1 MQAGDLLQAVLGQR
15 VHRQQVRS
23 YSDGRLGVVLLS
35 VRLVVRGVLVDQ
47 VAIVVVLVVPQ
58 VGPAVAR
65 ALRLRLRDSAPGGL
79 RGERN
84 VKYRERVEVEEVEEV
99 GNNK

>member
-1 MQAGDLLQAVLGQR
+1 MQAGEILQAVLGQG
-15 VHRQQVRS
+15 VHRQQIRS
-23 YSDGRLGVVLLS
+23 DSNGRLGVVLLQ
-35 VRLVVRGVLVDQ
+35 VGLVVGGVLVDD
-47 VAIVVVLVVPQ
+47 ITVVLVVPQ
-58 VGPAVAR
+58 VRPAVAR

-84 VKYRERVEVEEVEEV
+84 VKYSQEV